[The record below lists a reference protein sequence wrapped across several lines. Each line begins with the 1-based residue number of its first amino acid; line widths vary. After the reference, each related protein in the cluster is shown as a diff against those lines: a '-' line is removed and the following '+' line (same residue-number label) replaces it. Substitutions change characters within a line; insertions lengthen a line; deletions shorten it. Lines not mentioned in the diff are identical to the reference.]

1 MCKLPNQRIEGHHI
15 QPTYDIFH
23 CIANRLSKAY
33 VDLERF
39 KMPIKR
45 LIGRTAITM
54 LALASILT
62 MMLLVGCAD
71 DSATSSSSEQDRA
84 QQIVVE
90 EPIRIGAMK
99 GPTAIGLADMIAQDG
114 AEYSFD
120 IATAADELVPKL
132 VAGDLDVAL
141 IPANLAATLYN
152 KNGSIEV
159 IDINTMGVLYAVT
172 GDEALIAKEDAQIAD
187 LSGRTVYMTGKGTV
201 PEYTMKY
208 LLSKAGI
215 AESDVNMEF
224 RSEPSEVVALISADP
239 SSVGILP
246 QPFATSATIQNE
258 SLHSV
263 MDLTEQ
269 WDAVAEGSEA
279 AQAAEAEVA
288 ADGADEVDET
298 DADAGRLVTGVTVVR
313 TEFLESHPELVD
325 LFLDAH
331 AESVSAVNSD
341 PAAYADILVE
351 LGIIGNAKVA
361 EIAIPLCNTVC
372 LTGDEMK
379 EALSGY
385 LGVLMAYSPES
396 IGGELP
402 GEAFYYIEA
411 R

>member
-1 MCKLPNQRIEGHHI
+1 
-15 QPTYDIFH
+15 
-23 CIANRLSKAY
+23 
-33 VDLERF
+33 
-39 KMPIKR
+39 MPIKR